1 MQKDIKLLTTEE
13 VAEKLG
19 CSPWRVDTLR
29 KKGILNCYVKPGKRY
44 MFFEKDIEIFIRKNQ
59 GVDFSKVL
67 KEVSKNE
74 R

>member
-1 MQKDIKLLTTEE
+1 MKKEMRLLTRDE
-13 VAEKLG
+13 VAEKIG
-19 CSPWRVDTLR
+19 CSVWRVDTLR
-29 KKGILNCYVKPGKRY
+29 KKGILDCYIKAGKRY
-44 MFFEKDIEIFIRKNQ
+44 MFFEKGIEIFIRKNQ